1 MNDRMNDRMTNRLR
15 GGAAVIAVE
24 GTERSQ
30 QDARLR
36 VAWLAFRA
44 RNQALTFGSL
54 SNELLAGSSWLALA
68 RVSGLNL
75 GLNSSLNLGLNPG

>member
-1 MNDRMNDRMTNRLR
+1 MWLKLSARNKTLAYGSR
-15 GGAAVIAVE
+15 GSRGSRFA
-24 GTERSQ
+24 
-30 QDARLR
+30 L
-36 VAWLAFRA
+36 RA
-44 RNQALTFGSL
+44 RYQALAFGSL

>member
-1 MNDRMNDRMTNRLR
+1 MYHTCKKKVKAQNKTSIR

-24 GTERSQ
+24 GTER
-30 QDARLR
+30 
-36 VAWLAFRA
+36 
-44 RNQALTFGSL
+44 SL

>member
-1 MNDRMNDRMTNRLR
+1 MI
-15 GGAAVIAVE
+15 VVE

-30 QDARLR
+30 QTLAYGSRGSPTART
-36 VAWLAFRA
+36 ARA
-44 RNQALTFGSL
+44 SRSL